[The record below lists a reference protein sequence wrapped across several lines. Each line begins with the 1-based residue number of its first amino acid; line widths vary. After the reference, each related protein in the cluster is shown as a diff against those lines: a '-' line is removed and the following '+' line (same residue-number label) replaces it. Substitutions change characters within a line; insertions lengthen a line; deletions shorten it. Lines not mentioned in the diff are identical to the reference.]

1 LYIFTPKTESMRTL
15 LSCLLCFTSTI
26 FPAAGQEALLAEFA
40 RKWGNA
46 AEYTLA
52 VAQSMPDSAY
62 GFAPT
67 EEQMTF
73 GEQVLHIVGNIS
85 RLSSAYLGAEPLIFD
100 RARQDYAKEDLLYL
114 LQDAFERSSRAVAAL
129 QAEDLDQ
136 TVEFFAGPLT
146 KRQILLLL
154 SDHLT
159 HHRAQLIVYA
169 RMKGV
174 KPPRYVGW

>member
-1 LYIFTPKTESMRTL
+1 MRTL
-15 LSCLLCFTSTI
+15 LSCLLCFISTA
-26 FPAAGQEALLAEFA
+26 FPAAAQEALLQEFA
-40 RKWGNA
+40 QKWGNA

-52 VAQSMPDSAY
+52 VARGMPASAY

-73 GEQVLHIVGNIS
+73 SGQVLHIIGNIS
-85 RLSSAYLGAEPLIFD
+85 RLSSAYLGAEALEFD
-100 RARQDYAKEDLLYL
+100 KERQDYTKEDLLYL
-114 LQDAFERSSRAVAAL
+114 LQEAFENSSRAIAAL
-129 QAEDLDQ
+129 QAEDLDE
-136 TVEFFAGPLT
+136 TVEFFAGPMT

-174 KPPRYVGW
+174 KPPRYLGW